1 MSFEFELRREQPELF
16 SFWTTKNFILSTW
29 FLVIGRSN
37 EKNTRL
43 KTTNLL
49 IILINILFYSDLT
62 KNPREKENTALGFGE
77 ANIFD
82 EQLDR
87 IKWKKQ
93 SNGDKLAIL
102 KKLYSIIKGK
112 KFSTD
117 SDTQFDQLA
126 NQEELESHENESM
139 RPLLNVTD
147 SVFPSTLETRAVP
160 RAWTFIEMN
169 EKKE

>member
-1 MSFEFELRREQPELF
+1 M
-16 SFWTTKNFILSTW
+16 
-29 FLVIGRSN
+29 
-37 EKNTRL
+37 
-43 KTTNLL
+43 
-49 IILINILFYSDLT
+49 T

-93 SNGDKLAIL
+93 SNGDKLATL

-117 SDTQFDQLA
+117 SDTQFDLLA
-126 NQEELESHENESM
+126 NQEELENHKVTAHEEHENESM
-139 RPLLNVTD
+139 RPLLNATD
-147 SVFPSTLETRAVP
+147 SVSPSTSETQAVP

-169 EKKE
+169 EKKG

>member
-1 MSFEFELRREQPELF
+1 MV
-16 SFWTTKNFILSTW
+16 TY
-29 FLVIGRSN
+29 
-37 EKNTRL
+37 
-43 KTTNLL
+43 
-49 IILINILFYSDLT
+49 ILFYLDLT
-62 KNPREKENTALGFGE
+62 KNPREKENTVFGFGE
-77 ANIFD
+77 AKVFD

-112 KFSTD
+112 QFSSD
-117 SDTQFDQLA
+117 PDTQENESFKCHYCPDLFA
-126 NQEELESHENESM
+126 NQEELESHKVIAHEDHENESM
-139 RPLLNVTD
+139 EPLINVSD
-147 SVFPSTLETRAVP
+147 SIPLSTLETQAVP

>member
-1 MSFEFELRREQPELF
+1 MY
-16 SFWTTKNFILSTW
+16 
-29 FLVIGRSN
+29 
-37 EKNTRL
+37 
-43 KTTNLL
+43 LL
-49 IILINILFYSDLT
+49 IDDIYPFYSDLT
-62 KNPREKENTALGFGE
+62 KNPREKEKTVLGFGE
-77 ANIFD
+77 AKVFD

-117 SDTQFDQLA
+117 SDTQFDLLA
-126 NQEELESHENESM
+126 NQEELESHKVIVHEDHENESM
-139 RPLLNVTD
+139 EPLIIP
-147 SVFPSTLETRAVP
+147 PSTLETQAVP

>member
-1 MSFEFELRREQPELF
+1 MIYVYS
-16 SFWTTKNFILSTW
+16 
-29 FLVIGRSN
+29 
-37 EKNTRL
+37 
-43 KTTNLL
+43 
-49 IILINILFYSDLT
+49 FYSDLT
-62 KNPREKENTALGFGE
+62 KNPREKENTVLGFGE
-77 ANIFD
+77 AKVFD

-102 KKLYSIIKGK
+102 EKLYSIIKGK

-117 SDTQFDQLA
+117 SDAQFDLLA
-126 NQEELESHENESM
+126 NQEELESPKVIAHEDHENESM
-139 RPLLNVTD
+139 EPLII
-147 SVFPSTLETRAVP
+147 PSTLETQAVP

>member
-1 MSFEFELRREQPELF
+1 M
-16 SFWTTKNFILSTW
+16 IY
-29 FLVIGRSN
+29 
-37 EKNTRL
+37 
-43 KTTNLL
+43 
-49 IILINILFYSDLT
+49 ILFYSDLT

-117 SDTQFDQLA
+117 SDTQFDVLA
-126 NQEELESHENESM
+126 NQEELESHKVTAHEDHENESM
-139 RPLLNVTD
+139 RPLLNAAD
-147 SVFPSTLETRAVP
+147 SISPSTSETQAVP

>member
-1 MSFEFELRREQPELF
+1 MS
-16 SFWTTKNFILSTW
+16 KNYLHTYL
-29 FLVIGRSN
+29 LVIY
-37 EKNTRL
+37 
-43 KTTNLL
+43 
-49 IILINILFYSDLT
+49 ILFYSDLT
-62 KNPREKENTALGFGE
+62 KNPREKENTVFGFGE
-77 ANIFD
+77 AKVFD

-112 KFSTD
+112 QFPTD
-117 SDTQFDQLA
+117 PEAQENESCPDLFA
-126 NQEELESHENESM
+126 NQEELESHKVIAHEDHENESM
-139 RPLLNVTD
+139 EPLLKVTD
-147 SVFPSTLETRAVP
+147 SIPLSTLETQAVP

>member
-1 MSFEFELRREQPELF
+1 M
-16 SFWTTKNFILSTW
+16 
-29 FLVIGRSN
+29 
-37 EKNTRL
+37 
-43 KTTNLL
+43 
-49 IILINILFYSDLT
+49 NILFYSDLT

-112 KFSTD
+112 KFSTN
-117 SDTQFDQLA
+117 SDTQYDLLA
-126 NQEELESHENESM
+126 NQEELESQ
-139 RPLLNVTD
+139 PLLNVTD
-147 SVFPSTLETRAVP
+147 SISPSTSETQAVP

-169 EKKE
+169 EKK

>member
-1 MSFEFELRREQPELF
+1 M
-16 SFWTTKNFILSTW
+16 
-29 FLVIGRSN
+29 
-37 EKNTRL
+37 
-43 KTTNLL
+43 
-49 IILINILFYSDLT
+49 T

-117 SDTQFDQLA
+117 SDTQFDLYA
-126 NQEELESHENESM
+126 NREEPESHQVIAHEDHENESM
-139 RPLLNVTD
+139 EPLIIP
-147 SVFPSTLETRAVP
+147 PSTLETQAVP

>member
-1 MSFEFELRREQPELF
+1 M
-16 SFWTTKNFILSTW
+16 KST
-29 FLVIGRSN
+29 FVY
-37 EKNTRL
+37 K
-43 KTTNLL
+43 LL
-49 IILINILFYSDLT
+49 IGEIYPFYSDLT
-62 KNPREKENTALGFGE
+62 KNPREKENTVLGFGE
-77 ANIFD
+77 AKVFD

-102 KKLYSIIKGK
+102 ENLYSIIKGK

-117 SDTQFDQLA
+117 SDTQFDLLA
-126 NQEELESHENESM
+126 NQEELESHNVTAHEEYENESM
-139 RPLLNVTD
+139 KPLLNVTD
-147 SVFPSTLETRAVP
+147 SISPSTSETQAVP